1 VSHPGATRP
10 CLVTFHAHPDDEAIF
25 TGGTVAMAVAAGWR
39 VVLVVATAGEAGARP
54 SWLRQDLARI
64 RRSETL
70 ASARLLGID
79 RVEFLG
85 YEDSGA
91 DDDRRPASTDD
102 PSADNDAAGATVTL
116 DAAPL
121 DDAVARLRRILFD
134 ERACALTSYDAI
146 GIYGH
151 RDHVRV
157 HQIAAAAVLATGC
170 DLVEATVSRARLTHF
185 RHELLRRG
193 LEPSSWPAAVA
204 DSIGTGADPRLVSV
218 DVSAQQAVK
227 RAAVAAHASQ
237 VVEASSFMGLPPGV
251 FHRLLDVEW
260 FVPTR
265 TVDGRLAALLATACL
280 GRPRNAQLQ
289 PRRSKNAVLT

>member
-1 VSHPGATRP
+1 
-10 CLVTFHAHPDDEAIF
+10 
-25 TGGTVAMAVAAGWR
+25 VAAGWR
-39 VVLVVATAGEAGARP
+39 VVLVVATAGEAGSRP
-54 SWLRQDLARI
+54 SWLGPDLARI
-64 RRSETL
+64 RQDETL

-91 DDDRRPASTDD
+91 GESRRHDED
-102 PSADNDAAGATVTL
+102 KRGALTL

-121 DDAVARLRRILFD
+121 DQAVSRLRRILFD
-134 ERACALTSYDAI
+134 ERACALTSYDPI

-170 DLVEATVSRARLTHF
+170 DLVEATVSRSRLT
-185 RHELLRRG
+185 RLRGELLRRG

-204 DSIGTGADPRLVSV
+204 DGIGTGADPRLFGV
-218 DVSAQQAVK
+218 DVSAHQSVK
-227 RAAVAAHASQ
+227 RAAIAAHASQ
-237 VVEASSFMGLPPGV
+237 VVEAASFMGLPPGV

-265 TVDGRLAALLATACL
+265 TVDGRLAALLATAGL
-280 GRPRNAQLQ
+280 GHPPDAQLRS
-289 PRRSKNAVLT
+289 RRTKSAVLT

>member
-1 VSHPGATRP
+1 VRHPGDTRP

-25 TGGTVAMAVAAGWR
+25 TGGTIAMAVGAGWR

-54 SWLRQDLARI
+54 SWLRQDLAHLRQE
-64 RRSETL
+64 ETL

-91 DDDRRPASTDD
+91 GDDRRTTDD
-102 PSADNDAAGATVTL
+102 EAPTGATATL
-116 DAAPL
+116 DGAPL
-121 DDAVARLRRILFD
+121 DHAVSRLRRILFD
-134 ERACALTSYDAI
+134 ERACALTSYDPS

-170 DLVEATVSRARLTHF
+170 DLVEATVSRASLREL

-193 LEPSSWPAAVA
+193 LEPSSWPAVLAET
-204 DSIGTGADPRLVSV
+204 IGTGADARLLGV
-218 DVSAQQAVK
+218 DVSAHQSRK
-227 RAAVAAHASQ
+227 RAAIAAHASQ

-265 TVDGRLAALLATACL
+265 TVDGRFAALLATARP
-280 GRPRNAQLQ
+280 GRPRDAQLRAWR
-289 PRRSKNAVLT
+289 PKSAVLT

>member
-1 VSHPGATRP
+1 MRLPADTRP

-25 TGGTVAMAVAAGWR
+25 TGGTIAMAVAAGWR
-39 VVLVVATAGEAGARP
+39 AVLVVATDGEAGTRP
-54 SWLRQDLARI
+54 SWLVEDLAGN
-64 RRSETL
+64 RRGETL
-70 ASARLLGID
+70 ESARLLGID

-85 YEDSGA
+85 YGDSGA
-91 DDDRRPASTDD
+91 ERDRDRAVADDD
-102 PSADNDAAGATVTL
+102 AAPTAVTL

-121 DDAVARLRRILFD
+121 DQAVKRLRRILFD
-134 ERACALTSYDAI
+134 ERACALTSYDPG

-170 DLVEATVSRARLTHF
+170 DLVEATLCRATLRRL
-185 RHELLRRG
+185 RQDLLRRG
-193 LEPSSWPAAVA
+193 LEPSSWPDAVV
-204 DSIGTGADPRLVSV
+204 DSIGTGGDPRLLGV
-218 DVSAQQAVK
+218 DVYPHRGMK
-227 RAAVAAHASQ
+227 MAAIAAHASQ

-265 TVDGRLAALLATACL
+265 TVDGRFADLVAPARLD
-280 GRPRNAQLQ
+280 RPRDAQF
-289 PRRSKNAVLT
+289 RSWRTKSTVLT